1 MAPILIQ
8 STCANGCLYRACE
21 AAGLPRAE
29 WPTWHDLRHA
39 FATNYLNQQG
49 SDFKRVMNLMGH
61 KDMRTTLIYD
71 HVIDDHDRDEND
83 RMVLKKSMPFD
94 LGGSPKDGA
103 SNVVPFKKAS

>member
-1 MAPILIQ
+1 
-8 STCANGCLYRACE
+8 
-21 AAGLPRAE
+21 
-29 WPTWHDLRHA
+29 
-39 FATNYLNQQG
+39 
-49 SDFKRVMNLMGH
+49 MGH

-94 LGGSPKDGA
+94 LGEAPKEDA